1 MAPLIFI
8 SCGQSTDQ
16 EKKLGKAVVAIV
28 RGFGFEPY
36 FAETQSSL
44 NGLHENILN
53 KLNDCAGLISIM
65 HDRGRVSGLGGT
77 THTRGSVWI
86 EQEIAIAAFITHTLK
101 RKIEV
106 ACFISK
112 EIKREGIRDL
122 LHLNPISFADDV
134 EILEQLPAILGA
146 WTLEKPT
153 KKQTTEPAK
162 MQMKGPHG
170 YFFQDGDEVPFCPK
184 CWEGDGKMVHLPP
197 VENYFVGRGRVCR
210 VCKQHYT
217 EVPAPPR
224 SGPRQVGGPW
234 S

>member
-1 MAPLIFI
+1 MERRPRCYGFYVKRLRIQIIHTKSKAATDFHPKGRRDSRRIEQVRNQRPVITFATMAPLIFI

-106 ACFISK
+106 ASIVSYCKSN
-112 EIKREGIRDL
+112 R
-122 LHLNPISFADDV
+122 LN
-134 EILEQLPAILGA
+134 
-146 WTLEKPT
+146 
-153 KKQTTEPAK
+153 
-162 MQMKGPHG
+162 
-170 YFFQDGDEVPFCPK
+170 
-184 CWEGDGKMVHLPP
+184 
-197 VENYFVGRGRVCR
+197 
-210 VCKQHYT
+210 
-217 EVPAPPR
+217 
-224 SGPRQVGGPW
+224 
-234 S
+234 